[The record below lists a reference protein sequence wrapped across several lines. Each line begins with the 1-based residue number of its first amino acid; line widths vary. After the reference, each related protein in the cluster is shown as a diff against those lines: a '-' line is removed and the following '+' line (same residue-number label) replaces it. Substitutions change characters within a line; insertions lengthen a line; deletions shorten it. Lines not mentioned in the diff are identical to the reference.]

1 MGRLVKTHSTYIE
14 GLIDK
19 LNKMASD
26 PRIKTITPG
35 VIGKT
40 KNKNEKLILR
50 ISRETSTGYK
60 LIARKGKCYQEVFIV
75 GVLNLKDLQSL
86 INNELETIR

>member
-1 MGRLVKTHSTYIE
+1 MGRIVKTHSTYIE

-19 LNKMASD
+19 LRNIASD
-26 PRIKTITPG
+26 PRIQTITPG
-35 VIGKT
+35 VIGQT

-75 GVLNLKDLQSL
+75 GQLSIEEMKSLLLN
-86 INNELETIR
+86 